1 MEAKVNDDGLA
12 AKPSPDNAI
21 KWGEPAAFVGIEI
34 EPLRAPAAVGEN
46 VRFTIQELAGESAVA
61 HVVLFEK
68 SPVIVN
74 TPKKLSVPLPVLV
87 MVNVCEPL
95 VVLTTCAGN
104 ENEAAL
110 GLNTG
115 TAAGVPVPLRAIT
128 WGLPAASSV
137 SEIVAVNAVALLGVK
152 IRFNEQDAPALSV
165 NEPARGAPAASEPTP
180 Q

>member
-1 MEAKVNDDGLA
+1 MDGKVNDDGLA

-34 EPLRAPAAVGEN
+34 EPLRAPAVVGEN
-46 VRFTIQELAGESAVA
+46 VRLTVQELAGARVVRQ
-61 HVVLFEK
+61 VVLFAK
-68 SPVIVN
+68 SPVSVN
-74 TPKKLSVPLPVLV
+74 APVKFRVALPVLV

-104 ENEAAL
+104 ENEVAL

-115 TAAGVPVPLRAIT
+115 TPAAVPVPLRAII

-152 IRFNEQDAPALSV
+152 IRFNEQNAPALSV